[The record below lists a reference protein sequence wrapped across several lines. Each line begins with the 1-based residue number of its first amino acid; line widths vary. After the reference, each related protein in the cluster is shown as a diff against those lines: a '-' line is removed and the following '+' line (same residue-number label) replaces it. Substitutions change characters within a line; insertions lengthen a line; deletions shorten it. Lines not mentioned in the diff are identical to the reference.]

1 MSNHQQID
9 IVRDTATSNNEVDAL
24 AAAQAAQET
33 PQVET
38 PQGEK
43 RPAWLPEKFAK
54 PEELA
59 AAYSSLETKLTSSGK
74 SLDSL
79 DAYSAEFAANGTLSD
94 NSIKEITALGI
105 PEATVRAY
113 IAGQEALAEGN
124 LKNIMEVAGG
134 EEQYQALTAWAQTNI
149 PVEEVDA
156 YNAIMEQGD
165 TSTIKMAIAGLKARY
180 EQKNGS
186 TAKGGRLLQGG
197 TTAESGGT
205 FRSVAEIVT
214 AMSDPRYSKDP
225 AYRADVE
232 RRISTSNA
240 FGGSR

>member
-33 PQVET
+33 PQAET
-38 PQGEK
+38 
-43 RPAWLPEKFAK
+43 RPEWLPEKFTS

-59 AAYSSLETKLTSSGK
+59 VAYASLETKLTSSGK
-74 SLDSL
+74 SLDTL
-79 DAYSAEFAANGTLSD
+79 DAYSDEFAQTGTLSED
-94 NSIKEITALGI
+94 SVQEIIALGI
-105 PEATVRAY
+105 PENTVRAY
-113 IAGQEALAEGN
+113 VAGQEALAEGN
-124 LKNIMEVAGG
+124 LRGIMDVAGG
-134 EEQYQALTAWAQTNI
+134 EEQYAALTAWAQNNI
-149 PVEEVDA
+149 PEEHVDA
-156 YNAIMEQGD
+156 YNSIMENGD
-165 TSTIKMAIAGLKARY
+165 TATIKLAIAGLKARY
-180 EQKNGS
+180 EQSNGS
-186 TAKGGRLLQGG
+186 MGKPGRLLQGG
-197 TTAESGGT
+197 TTTESGGT
-205 FRSVAEIVT
+205 FRSVAEIVN